1 MKYIVHVK
9 SAVGLGRLCPH
20 IDIRHFPG
28 LMEFPRR
35 SLTCPAGFHDV
46 MGCGAQLNHSRF
58 IFRPEACVSLAV
70 RLPYSSACLG
80 PLWRACMQ
88 PLRFKDLRRDRPS
101 VPERG
106 NYWSCWQ
113 VTNLRNRC
121 RRRQDIRLPYRLRP
135 APRLPCSAQVVGRSV
150 GCAADVIRLALLVY
164 WTDVMSLVGGGITAK
179 IRAKRTK
186 TGAPRVRR
194 SRGVMLPVRPSTVRP
209 SVRVRQCLALCRVG
223 LSARR
228 RGLLDLALDSLAG
241 PKSQSI
247 IFPRQ
252 G

>member
-1 MKYIVHVK
+1 
-9 SAVGLGRLCPH
+9 
-20 IDIRHFPG
+20 
-28 LMEFPRR
+28 
-35 SLTCPAGFHDV
+35 
-46 MGCGAQLNHSRF
+46 
-58 IFRPEACVSLAV
+58 
-70 RLPYSSACLG
+70 
-80 PLWRACMQ
+80 MQ
-88 PLRFKDLRRDRPS
+88 PLRFKDLPRDRPS

>member
-9 SAVGLGRLCPH
+9 SAVGLGFSRPH

-28 LMEFPRR
+28 LMEFPWR

-88 PLRFKDLRRDRPS
+88 PLRFKDLPRDRPS

-113 VTNLRNRC
+113 VTNLRNRF
-121 RRRQDIRLPYRLRP
+121 RRQDTRLFSLDRP
-135 APRLPCSAQVVGRSV
+135 RTAAHSAQVVGRLRGRRNPVSLRSPRLLDRR
-150 GCAADVIRLALLVY
+150 DVF
-164 WTDVMSLVGGGITAK
+164 S
-179 IRAKRTK
+179 
-186 TGAPRVRR
+186 
-194 SRGVMLPVRPSTVRP
+194 
-209 SVRVRQCLALCRVG
+209 
-223 LSARR
+223 RR
-228 RGLLDLALDSLAG
+228 RDYGEN
-241 PKSQSI
+241 PC
-247 IFPRQ
+247 
-252 G
+252 